1 MVKEETIDLRYKI
14 KSTSEVLRT
23 QSPTKIARA
32 ILDGLNPPK
41 LTEKA
46 LVRRVQRLLEKKNE
60 DGWQLRRKPGSG
72 RPRTVLTPVGLGRI
86 KKSNSFW
93 ENFSCQ
99 EKFSWKST
107 IGFLRKS

>member
-60 DGWQLRRKPGSG
+60 DGWQLSRKPGSG

-86 KKSNSFW
+86 KKMR
-93 ENFSCQ
+93 EKSCRQ
-99 EKFSWKST
+99 IQSQIQSHN
-107 IGFLRKS
+107 

>member
-46 LVRRVQRLLEKKNE
+46 LVRRVQRLLEKKND
-60 DGWQLRRKPGSG
+60 DGWQLRRKSGSG

-86 KKSNSFW
+86 KKMR
-93 ENFSCQ
+93 EKSCRQ
-99 EKFSWKST
+99 IQSEIQSHN
-107 IGFLRKS
+107 

>member
-1 MVKEETIDLRYKI
+1 MVKGEIIDLRYKI

-46 LVRRVQRLLEKKNE
+46 LVRRVQWLLEKKNE

-72 RPRTVLTPVGLGRI
+72 RPRTVLTPEF
-86 KKSNSFW
+86 N
-93 ENFSCQ
+93 
-99 EKFSWKST
+99 
-107 IGFLRKS
+107 

>member
-60 DGWQLRRKPGSG
+60 DGWQLSRKPGSG
-72 RPRTVLTPVGLGRI
+72 RPRTVLTPVCLGRI
-86 KKSNSFW
+86 KKMR
-93 ENFSCQ
+93 EKSCRQ
-99 EKFSWKST
+99 IQSQIQSHN
-107 IGFLRKS
+107 